1 MTAVKQ
7 TTYSGRDVPRS
18 AKVIC
23 CGRNYRA
30 HVAELGNELPA
41 HPTLF
46 TKFADSLTG
55 AGDDVVIT
63 PAIEQA
69 GLDWEAELAVVVGT
83 PLPRHATPE
92 QARQAV
98 GGYTVAND
106 LSVRGWQWRTTQW
119 LPGKAL
125 DASTPVGPVL
135 VSGLDPAEGLAL
147 TCHVNGEL
155 VQSGS
160 TDDLVFDVPTLLA
173 AISEFTT
180 LAPGDLVLTGTP
192 GGVGAAM
199 DPPRFLH
206 DGDVVE
212 CAIEGIGSTRTT
224 IHVKEAA

>member
-1 MTAVKQ
+1 VTAVKQ
-7 TTYSGRDVPRS
+7 TPYNGRDVARD

-55 AGDDVVIT
+55 ATDDVVIT
-63 PAIEQA
+63 TAIEQA

-83 PLPRHATPE
+83 PLPRHATTE
-92 QARQAV
+92 QAREAI

-106 LSVRGWQWRTTQW
+106 LSVRAWQWRTTQW

-135 VSGLDPAEGLAL
+135 VTGLDPADGLRL

-155 VQSGS
+155 MQSGS

-173 AISEFTT
+173 AIAEFTS

-192 GGVGAAM
+192 DGVGAAL

-206 DGDVVE
+206 EGDVVE
-212 CAIEGIGSTRTT
+212 CAIEGIGTTRTT